1 MKMKKTTLFILPALL
16 LIASC
21 AKTEITPSSI
31 SPLSSSMEASS
42 AIISSEQVSSS
53 SEAPIS
59 SSEAPLTS
67 SSEAPLPSSS
77 VDSRPTETITIN
89 FNSDEA
95 SICGVYNENGNK
107 SSYVWA
113 KGNFIIENSSI
124 GEHKPHD
131 YLSEGDYR
139 FYVKSKLWFKT
150 ANYSEIK
157 SIDVVTTASNAF
169 NGNEECHNCTISVID
184 ATHMRINPDAGRN
197 KVDIYNQ
204 DTVNVKNSKQ
214 KRLISATLTYYVA

>member
-1 MKMKKTTLFILPALL
+1 MKKIILLTLPVMLL
-16 LIASC
+16 AAGCSN
-21 AKTEITPSSI
+21 ETP
-31 SPLSSSMEASS
+31 ASS
-42 AIISSEQVSSS
+42 APAASS
-53 SEAPIS
+53 SEAVSSSGAISSIASSSLIS
-59 SSEAPLTS
+59 SSEAHPSSVPS

-95 SICGVYNENGNK
+95 STCGVYNENGNK
-107 SSYVWA
+107 SSYVWT

-150 ANYSEIK
+150 ADYSEIK
-157 SIDVVTTASNAF
+157 SIDVVTTASYAF

-184 ATHMRINPDAGRN
+184 TTHMRINPDAGRN

-214 KRLISATLTYYVA
+214 KRIVSATLVYYVS